1 VARRRLL
8 PRPVRRAWKRVKN
21 DLLYAGFRVL
31 VAFLRALPVETGTRL
46 GAWAGTAAYFFVRP
60 DRRRA
65 LDHLALA
72 FGAERHRIA
81 RACFAH
87 LGMCFVEFLNFD
99 RLRDR
104 LDTYVEFADRAVIDA
119 CLARGK
125 GLIWVTGHV
134 GNWEI
139 LASYFAYYQHYKV
152 NAVSRPAYDR
162 RMQEMLVR
170 MRADSGVR
178 SIERGDPRA
187 TRELI
192 GVFRRNE
199 VLAML
204 IDQDTKVQGVF
215 VDFFGRPAWTPVAAA
230 ALAYKM
236 DAPVLVGFIERL
248 PEVPRGARVD
258 KNLPRGRHRITVGK
272 PVDLPRTGDR
282 ERDLRLATAE
292 FTRCIEEQIRRVPE
306 QWVWMHRRW
315 KRRPDATSGGV

>member
-1 VARRRLL
+1 MSRRRRL
-8 PRPVRRAWKRVKN
+8 PRPVRHALKRIKN
-21 DLLYAGFRVL
+21 EFLYAGFRAV
-31 VAFLRALPVETGTRL
+31 VALFHLLPPVAGLRI
-46 GAWAGTAAYFFVRP
+46 GAAIGTAAYYVVWP
-60 DRRRA
+60 ERRRA
-65 LDHLALA
+65 LEHLAIA
-72 FGAERHRIA
+72 FGSEKTEAERRRIA
-81 RACFAH
+81 RASFAH
-87 LGMCFVEFLNFD
+87 LGMCFVEFVNFE
-99 RLRDR
+99 RMRDR
-104 LDTYVEFADRAVIDA
+104 LGATVELADRAAIDA

-125 GLIWVTGHV
+125 GLIWVTGHL

-139 LASYFAYYQHYKV
+139 LASYMGAREGFKV
-152 NAVSRPAYDR
+152 NAVSRAAYDP
-162 RMQEMLVR
+162 RMQALLVR
-170 MRADSGVR
+170 MRAQCGVR

-248 PEVPRGARVD
+248 PS
-258 KNLPRGRHRITVGK
+258 LRHRITFSG
-272 PVDLPRTGDR
+272 PVALPRTGDAQ
-282 ERDLRLATAE
+282 EDLRLATAE
-292 FTRCIEEQIRRVPE
+292 FTRRIEAQIRRVPE

-315 KRRPDATSGGV
+315 KRRPGAAGEGVQGR